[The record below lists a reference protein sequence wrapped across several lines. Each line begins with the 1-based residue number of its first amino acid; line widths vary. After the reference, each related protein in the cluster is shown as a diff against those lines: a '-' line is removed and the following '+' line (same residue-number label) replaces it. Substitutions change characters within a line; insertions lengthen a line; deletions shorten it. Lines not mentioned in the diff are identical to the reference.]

1 MQDKLDILWIKRNAM
16 SAQGMPQGSS
26 GAWYPSMRTQPLVA
40 ETQSSNAINSRFQGR
55 DMTNSMGNPMLSPCV
70 VNEFNYQRGVAPIS
84 PQLNQ
89 VQGGGGYRD
98 APPDQDLHSQYEGQ
112 SPVPSSMGNMKG
124 YGSPSNN
131 SNRMG
136 KVLPVQTDM
145 HGRRLLQANFCTPS
159 SSGGDSNLSIPPMVA
174 NGGVMCPP
182 KITRSYTKVT
192 SHLTV
197 LSGYNFGWFLEGLFA
212 LQRWLLSWSW
222 SWLTTTINLVV
233 IFCFCFFPSHSHL
246 ACGSVFEIAVYHWF
260 RSGLERN

>member
-1 MQDKLDILWIKRNAM
+1 MKRKAV
-16 SAQGMPQGSS
+16 STQGMPQGSS

-40 ETQSSNAINSRFQGR
+40 ETQSSNAINPRFQGR
-55 DMTNSMGNPMLSPCV
+55 DMTNSMGNPMLSPC

-112 SPVPSSMGNMKG
+112 SPVPSSMGNLKG

-136 KVLPVQTDM
+136 KVLPVQTDI

-174 NGGVMCPP
+174 HGGVMCPP
-182 KITRSYTKVT
+182 KITRSYTKVLCILQSSVFT
-192 SHLTV
+192 ILGV
-197 LSGYNFGWFLEGLFA
+197 FEGLFA
-212 LQRWLLSWSW
+212 LQRWLWLW
-222 SWLTTTINLVV
+222 SWLTTAINLVV
-233 IFCFCFFPSHSHL
+233 FFSNLHL
-246 ACGSVFEIAVYHWF
+246 SCGSVF
-260 RSGLERN
+260 

>member
-1 MQDKLDILWIKRNAM
+1 MKRKAM
-16 SAQGMPQGSS
+16 STQGMPQGSS

-40 ETQSSNAINSRFQGR
+40 ETQSSNAINPRFQGR
-55 DMTNSMGNPMLSPCV
+55 DMTNSMGNPMLSPC

-112 SPVPSSMGNMKG
+112 SPVPSSMGNLKG

-136 KVLPVQTDM
+136 KVLPVQTDI

-174 NGGVMCPP
+174 HGGVMCPP
-182 KITRSYTKVT
+182 KITRSYTKVLCILQSSVVT
-192 SHLTV
+192 ILGV
-197 LSGYNFGWFLEGLFA
+197 FEGLFA
-212 LQRWLLSWSW
+212 LQRWLWLW
-222 SWLTTTINLVV
+222 SWLTTAINLVV
-233 IFCFCFFPSHSHL
+233 VFFNLHL
-246 ACGSVFEIAVYHWF
+246 SCGSVF
-260 RSGLERN
+260 